1 MASKKSR
8 LHEKRK
14 RGDALAATIALAV
27 YNRIIRSFASQTVT
41 ATMIAR
47 MADKRI
53 PDEEISRARSGC
65 LAPIDW
71 ATNVPVALARDKG
84 NM

>member
-1 MASKKSR
+1 
-8 LHEKRK
+8 
-14 RGDALAATIALAV
+14 
-27 YNRIIRSFASQTVT
+27 
-41 ATMIAR
+41 MIAG

-53 PDEEISRARSGC
+53 PDEEISGARSGY

-71 ATNVPVALARDKG
+71 ATNVLVALARDKG